1 MIPLHDNIP
10 SQRTPYV
17 NYIIIAINCLIFL
30 LEIATGPHLRD
41 LINILGFIPA
51 KFLALW
57 RDSPRDLLSIHLP
70 LFTTMFL
77 HGGWLHLI
85 ANMWTLYIFGD
96 NVEDTL
102 GHGRYLLFYL
112 ACGLAGSFLYLLT
125 APYSQIP
132 VIGASGAI
140 AGVMGAYFFL
150 FPRSRVLTLIPFLFI
165 YIVEIP
171 AFIFL
176 GFWFVLQFFSGTL
189 SILSPG
195 AGGGVA
201 WWAHIGGFLC
211 GVFLLYLF
219 LPSRV
224 RWPFRQRF

>member
-10 SQRTPYV
+10 SQRTPYI
-17 NYIIIAINCLIFL
+17 NYSIIVVNCLFFL
-30 LEIATGPHLRD
+30 FQVATGPHLHEF
-41 LINILGFIPA
+41 IETLGFIPA
-51 KFLALW
+51 RFLALW
-57 RDSPRDLLSIHLP
+57 SNFPENLLSIHLT

-85 ANMWTLYIFGD
+85 ANMWTLFIFGD
-96 NVEDTL
+96 NVEDTF
-102 GHGRYLLFYL
+102 GHVRYLLFYL
-112 ACGLAGSFLYLLT
+112 TCGLAGSLMYLLT
-125 APYSQIP
+125 APSSWVP

-165 YIVEIP
+165 YVIEIP
-171 AFIFL
+171 AFVFL

-189 SILSPG
+189 SFLSPG
-195 AGGGVA
+195 AEGGVA

-211 GVFLLYLF
+211 GVLLLYIF
-219 LPSRV
+219 FPSRV
-224 RWPFRQRF
+224 RWPFRHRL